1 MKGNHL
7 ARLLVSVAFL
17 AWAAAS
23 LTPVSDTAYE
33 DYLVERVT
41 DRIDRDGI
49 TVLLSQEENTE
60 AFTALLNR
68 AQARVDVTVA
78 DTSVTNS
85 TLFVE
90 LMAITTEENI
100 DLVEYYSD
108 LRIRDIA
115 NLEKRNRLVL
125 NRLLRDSKGSLQP
138 GLDLAGGV
146 SVTLQLPEDS
156 LQASGNLRA
165 QELEQARQVI
175 LNRIDAYGVA
185 EPIVRVKGDS
195 QIEIQ
200 IAGLDTD
207 QNTEIITEL
216 IKPAK
221 LEFSVVHR
229 TQFPRAGS
237 LPPLGYIERIAERE
251 DPETGSTIEIPLYVK
266 RIPIMTGDHLERA
279 RATITN
285 SGGFEVFMDF
295 TSEGGNIFSEMTA
308 QMARENQSTN
318 TIGQLAIILDDKVVS
333 YPTVREQIS
342 GGSAVITGQF
352 SQREAVGIAT
362 ALNNP
367 LSIDLEV
374 AELKNVS
381 GTLADEA
388 KSSSARAAMIGGGLV
403 ILFMLGWYGIAG
415 ISAVITVGLNI
426 FLVMGSLAA
435 FGATLTLPGV
445 AALVLTIGMA
455 VDATILIFERIR
467 EELRAGKSMTH
478 AVTDGYEKAFSTIV
492 DANVTTLITA
502 LVLIYFG
509 TGPVRGFGLTL
520 AIGIGSTIITALITS
535 RLFMDGLAHSGLM
548 KNLPNRFSLLG
559 REERPFLKFA
569 RPAFLTSW
577 TIVAF
582 GIIALWLHW
591 DRAFGIDF
599 TGGDEV
605 QVSYESSLSDEQLVG
620 AANAAGFD
628 QVNILRLSPIGAT
641 TEIVTLQT
649 EADQGAGVYDALLLA
664 YPDTGLAKIGVTQ
677 IGPSVGEEVKSGAIK
692 AISISL
698 LAMLIYIALR
708 FEFGFGLG
716 ALTATVHDV
725 LLTVGVFFALGE
737 FLGIGSG
744 QFTAPMIAAVLM
756 TVGYSI
762 NDTIVVFDRVR
773 EELELNPG
781 MGLKR
786 IIHMSINRVLTRTI
800 LTSLTTLFASL
811 ALYLFGAGVIVDF
824 ALVFLIGVIT
834 GTFSSIFIAS
844 PIFFWYHKGDRQSV
858 ERGEILPSYDWGS
871 EEPNKSTEKA

>member
-1 MKGNHL
+1 MKGTHL
-7 ARLLVSVAFL
+7 ARLFVSIAFL

-23 LTPVSDTAYE
+23 LTPVNDTSYE

-41 DRIDRDGI
+41 DRIDRDGV
-49 TVLLSQEENTE
+49 TLLLSQEENVE
-60 AFTALLNR
+60 GFTYLLNR
-68 AQARVDVTVA
+68 AQARVDATVA
-78 DTSVTNS
+78 DDAVTNS
-85 TLFVE
+85 TLFIE

-100 DLVEYYSD
+100 DLFDYYSD

-146 SVTLQLPEDS
+146 SVTLQLPEES
-156 LQASGNLRA
+156 LQAGGSLRA

-185 EPIVRVKGDS
+185 EPIVRIKGDS

-229 TQFPRAGS
+229 TQTPRLGPA
-237 LPPLGYIERIAERE
+237 PLGYIERIAERE
-251 DPETGSTIEIPLYVK
+251 NPETGSTIEIPLFVK
-266 RIPIMTGDHLERA
+266 RIPIMTGDHLDRA
-279 RATITN
+279 RATVTN
-285 SGGFEVFMDF
+285 SGGFEIFMDF
-295 TSEGGNIFSEMTA
+295 TKDGGNIFSEVTA

-318 TIGQLAIILDDKVVS
+318 TIAQLAIILDNKVVS

-381 GTLADEA
+381 GTLAEAA

-403 ILFMLGWYGIAG
+403 ILFMLVWYGIAG

-535 RLFMDGLAHSGLM
+535 RLFMDALAHSGLM
-548 KNLPNRFSLLG
+548 KGLPNRFSLLG
-559 REERPFLKFA
+559 SKERPLLKFA

-577 TIVAF
+577 TIVAL
-582 GIIALWLHW
+582 GILALWLHW
-591 DRAFGIDF
+591 GQAFGIDF

-605 QVSYESSLSDEQLVG
+605 QVSYETALSDEELIG
-620 AANAAGFD
+620 AANSAGFD
-628 QVNILRLSPIGAT
+628 QVNILRLSPIGSN
-641 TEIVTLQT
+641 TEVVTLQT
-649 EADQGAGVYDALLLA
+649 EADLGAGVYDALALA
-664 YPDTGLAKIGVTQ
+664 YPEVGLAKIGVTQ

-692 AISISL
+692 AIAISL
-698 LAMLIYIALR
+698 LAMLIYIAMR

-786 IIHMSINRVLTRTI
+786 VIHMSINRVLTRTI

-844 PIFFWYHKGDRQSV
+844 PIFYWYHKGDRKSV
-858 ERGEILPSYDWGS
+858 ERGEMLPAYDWGAD
-871 EEPNKSTEKA
+871 EPNSSSDKA